1 MDQEKSFFGYVKS
14 VTREDRTLDVVAS
27 TGDIDRDGE
36 IILPSAFTKNLESF
50 RTNPCILACHQH
62 RLESG
67 ESPVI
72 GSAIP
77 ESIVISDKDLRFKM
91 RFAETDLAENYWK
104 LYRDGHMK
112 AFSVGYMALKGEVR
126 EIESGRVFVHTEVEL
141 LEVSAVPVP
150 SNRAALARSKRLGWI
165 EAKKDQREEEKM
177 VAEIR
182 AEYAEQG
189 RDFDQENNEFAEAL
203 LGVGKYADPKA
214 YKNFAHPP
222 QEAMEGEGEDEFSD
236 SDLPD
241 CAALVKGH

>member
-1 MDQEKSFFGYVKS
+1 MNGEKIFFGYVK
-14 VTREDRTLDVVAS
+14 TLDKTARTLEVVAS

-91 RFAETDLAENYWK
+91 RFAETNLAENYWK

-112 AFSVGYMALKGEVR
+112 AFSVGYMPLKGEIR
-126 EIESGRVFVHTEVEL
+126 EIKSGRVFVHTEVEL
-141 LEVSAVPVP
+141 LEVSAVPVG
-150 SNRAALARSKRLGWI
+150 SNRAALARSKRLDWLD
-165 EAKKDQREEEKM
+165 AKKKECEEEK
-177 VAEIR
+177 VLAETR
-182 AEYAEQG
+182 KEYEAQG
-189 RDFDQENNEFAEAL
+189 RDFDRDANEFAELL
-203 LGVGKYADPKA
+203 LGVGKEDAIDDD
-214 YKNFAHPP
+214 
-222 QEAMEGEGEDEFSD
+222 EIGEV
-236 SDLPD
+236 LPN
-241 CAALVKGH
+241 CAALVSRGR